1 MKTVTTLRANRA
13 FSLIELIIVVAII
26 GLLAAI
32 AIPRMSR
39 ASQGTVDARLK
50 ADLAVMRNAIELYA
64 AEHNGLF
71 PTAAD
76 WENQMVEQFSDIDG
90 NTNATKGGEFIYGP
104 YLKATPV
111 LQIGDNKGS
120 TVVANDTN
128 VGTAWTYDPT
138 TGDISA
144 NTGTLVDDSGT
155 LYTDY

>member
-39 ASQGTVDARLK
+39 ASQGAVDARLK

-71 PTAAD
+71 PTATD
-76 WENQMVEQFSDIDG
+76 WENQMVEQYSDIDG
-90 NTNATKGGEFIYGP
+90 ITNTTKGGEFIYGP

-111 LQIGDNKGS
+111 LQIGPNKGS
-120 TVVANDTN
+120 AVVANDTN
-128 VGTAWTYDPT
+128 AGTAWTYDPT

-144 NTGTLVDDSGT
+144 NTGSLTDDSDT
-155 LYTDY
+155 LYSDY